1 MTNRDMKYT
10 VLTKSVNSRVQVSV
24 SVLSVHIVSSGSGV
38 VFNPH
43 AKVLHVS
50 AVLLSDL
57 KQQNNKRTIMR
68 TTTNNVRNCST
79 FIYAQFISDSSNLP
93 FKCP

>member
-1 MTNRDMKYT
+1 MLKFIYRTIRVMRFM

-38 VFNPH
+38 VFDPH

-57 KQQNNKRTIMR
+57 K
-68 TTTNNVRNCST
+68 
-79 FIYAQFISDSSNLP
+79 
-93 FKCP
+93 